1 MKAEPYNALDFD
13 SSLKKK
19 IQEYESDYVLK
30 YSGAIA
36 VYYKGTKIGCIS
48 GTVKNKESYVY
59 VETHAIPKYG
69 CLPLKLT
76 KSKIEFRH
84 MRIPHSLDEQTRK
97 ISGNGSVT
105 NLKKTEFP
113 ASSITLSEEVI
124 RFLIDKSSEAINDP
138 EIAKQVIT
146 EKQAKQYI
154 ENFKTKRSD
163 SKEYSEAVNFLKTYF
178 DPSNKI
184 DIDL

>member
-1 MKAEPYNALDFD
+1 
-13 SSLKKK
+13 
-19 IQEYESDYVLK
+19 
-30 YSGAIA
+30 
-36 VYYKGTKIGCIS
+36 
-48 GTVKNKESYVY
+48 
-59 VETHAIPKYG
+59 
-69 CLPLKLT
+69 
-76 KSKIEFRH
+76 

-113 ASSITLSEEVI
+113 ASSISLSEEVI